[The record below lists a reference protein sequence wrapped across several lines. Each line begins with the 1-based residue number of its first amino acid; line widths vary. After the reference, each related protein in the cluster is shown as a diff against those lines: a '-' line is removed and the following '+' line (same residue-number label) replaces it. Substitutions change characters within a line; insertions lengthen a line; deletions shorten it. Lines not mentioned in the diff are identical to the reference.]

1 MPRYGGWRKAHYYK
15 LRESHFTHEEAHEL
29 SRLKRID
36 YKEIK
41 PMRKEREA
49 MWREFDREVTG
60 KGWGK
65 WRRNK
70 EWRSLVQDWYA
81 AKGYMSKKERIGGW
95 VFAEKLWKDV
105 WFWFDAESQ
114 KLPDEKRY
122 SNDQSS
128 LRKKGAGPKE
138 KQVRARREAE
148 QARNQKWID
157 DLMRSSARNPERDE
171 QLTAQAQRLGWKGKS
186 LYKTAQR
193 RGYA

>member
-1 MPRYGGWRKAHYYK
+1 MPRYGGWRKTHYRK

-29 SRLKRID
+29 SRLKRMD

-49 MWREFDREVTG
+49 LWIDFDKEATG

-65 WRRNK
+65 WRRNR

-81 AKGYMSKKERIGGW
+81 AKGYMGKKERIGGW
-95 VFAEKLWKDV
+95 VFADKFWTDV
-105 WFWFDAESQ
+105 WFWFDEESQ

-128 LRKKGAGPKE
+128 LRKKGTGPHE
-138 KQVRARREAE
+138 KQIKAKREAD
-148 QARNQKWID
+148 QARNQKWIA
-157 DLMRSSARNPERDE
+157 DLMRSSARSPDRDK
-171 QLTAQAQRLGWKGKS
+171 QLTTQAQRLGWRGKS
-186 LYKTAQR
+186 LYKAAQG
-193 RGYA
+193 RGYV